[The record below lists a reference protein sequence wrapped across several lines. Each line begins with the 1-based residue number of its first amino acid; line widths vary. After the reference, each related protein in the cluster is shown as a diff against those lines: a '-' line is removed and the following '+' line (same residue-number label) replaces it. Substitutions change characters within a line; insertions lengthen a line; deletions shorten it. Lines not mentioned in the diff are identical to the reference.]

1 MVVKLGDLLLKEK
14 VITPA
19 QLEEALNYQVIF
31 GGKLGTNLI
40 EMGVPEKAISAALS
54 VKFGIRAADPDQVM
68 DAPIDVIEKVPI
80 DIARKYRVVPVEL
93 TGRRLTLGMTNPTDL
108 KAIDEISF
116 RTGLIVQPV
125 VIPDVRL
132 DYALEKHY
140 DVGRE
145 RRYIHVA
152 KRIEVENSQHVPSP
166 ARPGTPFEEE
176 TKEEFFE
183 LPPDPPTPTPT
194 PPPAAEPTLT
204 EAEEGLEAAEIIEL
218 EEDVIEEETPATQP
232 VQTST
237 EQTFSARLI
246 EARDRDDI
254 LDAFIGHLSRTFP
267 RCAIFL
273 VRGNMALGWRCASEQ
288 ELVAGFDQLQ
298 IPLDEPSVLKT
309 VIESRSYYLGPLPR
323 SPFNSMMIQTMGGAV
338 PETSLL
344 VPLSIAGRIVGI
356 LYVDGKGLNLGEHLF
371 DLQKLTAGAS
381 MAFEILV
388 LKNKILA
395 L

>member
-1 MVVKLGDLLLKEK
+1 
-14 VITPA
+14 
-19 QLEEALNYQVIF
+19 
-31 GGKLGTNLI
+31 
-40 EMGVPEKAISAALS
+40 
-54 VKFGIRAADPDQVM
+54 
-68 DAPIDVIEKVPI
+68 
-80 DIARKYRVVPVEL
+80 
-93 TGRRLTLGMTNPTDL
+93 MTNPTDL

-152 KRIEVENSQHVPSP
+152 KRIEVEKSSPAPSP
-166 ARPGTPFEEE
+166 ARPATPFEKEDE
-176 TKEEFFE
+176 EEFFE
-183 LPPDPPTPTPT
+183 LPPDPPAPAPS
-194 PPPAAEPTLT
+194 PAAGQALT
-204 EAEEGLEAAEIIEL
+204 EAEEEIETAEVIEL
-218 EEDVIEEETPATQP
+218 EEDVIEEEPPATQP
-232 VQTST
+232 VQTLT
-237 EQTFSARLI
+237 EQTFSVRLI

-273 VRGNMALGWRCASEQ
+273 VRGNMAMGWRCANER
-288 ELVAGFDQLQ
+288 ELVPGFDQLQ
-298 IPLDEPSVLKT
+298 VPLDEPSVLKT

-323 SPFNSMMIQTMGGAV
+323 SPFNSMMIQGMGGSV

-356 LYVDGKGLNLGEHLF
+356 LYVDGKGLRLGEHLF
-371 DLQKLTAGAS
+371 DLQKLTAGAA

>member
-40 EMGVPEKAISAALS
+40 EMGVPEETVTAALS
-54 VKFGIRAADPDQVM
+54 RKFGIRAADPDQVM
-68 DAPIDVIEKVPI
+68 NAPGEVIETVPI
-80 DIARKYRVVPVEL
+80 DIAKKFRVIPIEL
-93 TGRRLTLGMTNPTDL
+93 KGRRLTLAMTNPTDL

-125 VIPDVRL
+125 VITDVRL
-132 DYALEKHY
+132 AHALEKHY

-152 KRIEVENSQHVPSP
+152 KRIELEKETPAPPPSRP
-166 ARPGTPFEEE
+166 AQPFEEE
-176 TKEEFFE
+176 AEEEFFE
-183 LPPDPPTPTPT
+183 LPPDPPAPAPT
-194 PPPAAEPTLT
+194 PAAEPARQGAG
-204 EAEEGLEAAEIIEL
+204 EVIEAAEIIDL
-218 EEDVIEEETPATQP
+218 EGDVIEEEAPAAPP
-232 VQTST
+232 VQTLT
-237 EQTFSARLI
+237 EQTFSARLV

-273 VRGNMALGWRCASEQ
+273 VRGEMAMGWRCASDR
-288 ELVAGFDQLQ
+288 ELVTGFDQLQ
-298 IPLDEPSVLKT
+298 IPLDEPSVLRT

-323 SPFNSMMIQTMGGAV
+323 SPFNSMMIQSLGGSV
-338 PETSLL
+338 PETALL

-356 LYVDGKGLNLGEHLF
+356 LYVDGKGLKLGEHLF
-371 DLQKLTAGAS
+371 DLQKLTAGAA

-388 LKNKILA
+388 LKNKILS